1 MSFDAMAKVWAMDI
15 KPATNKLVLLAL
27 ADAAN
32 AETGLCCPSVKYI
45 ARRTGLDRKCVMRAV
60 ARLEKDGLILV
71 NRSTGSSHSYVL
83 ESSPQS
89 GTGTQSGTSPQRGQG
104 TGTQSGTGGVPKA
117 VQGVS
122 PNGDTNQYITSKEPI
137 KRKAATK
144 KTTLPDDF
152 DVSES
157 VKAWAAQKGFD
168 RLPQH
173 LEHFRDLAIAK
184 AYRYADWD
192 RAFMNA
198 IRNNWARLPERV
210 REESL

>member
-1 MSFDAMAKVWAMDI
+1 MSFDQMAKVWAMDI

-71 NRSTGSSHSYVL
+71 KRSTGSSHNYVL
-83 ESSPQS
+83 KSSPQS
-89 GTGTQSGTSPQRGQG
+89 GTGTQVGTSPQRGQG
-104 TGTQSGTGGVPKA
+104 TGAQSGTGLSPK
-117 VQGVS
+117 
-122 PNGDTNQYITSKEPI
+122 GDTNQYITSKEPI

-157 VKAWAAQKGFD
+157 VKTWAAEKGFD

-173 LEHFRDLAIAK
+173 LEHFRDVAIAK
-184 AYRYADWD
+184 AYTYADWD

-198 IRNNWARLPERV
+198 VRNNWARLPEKV
-210 REESL
+210 REESF